1 VTVSDLTER
10 ELIRRIAERLQPPPG
25 WLTVGIG
32 DDAAVVEPE
41 RNRLEILSVDAVVE
55 GVHFDRRFT
64 PPAPIG
70 HRALAVNLSDL
81 AAMCAAPRLASCP
94 VLPPAL
100 LRDDFDALVSG
111 LTNLAHRHK
120 LHVVGGNLTRSP
132 GPLMIDITVIGTA
145 KRRQVLTRAGARPGD
160 ALYVTGSLGGAAAGL
175 EMLRETASGA
185 SETKDLME
193 GDRALEVES
202 CAHRYLYP
210 EPRVRT
216 GLALGRNRVAS
227 ACMDLSDGLADGV
240 AGSPKPVAWRHRRRG
255 AACGRAGACLV
266 HARGGDA
273 GEGPSRRLWA
283 SVHRPRG
290 ERPAAR
296 RRPACRPA
304 MTRIGICTAP
314 ALILRRSSASSSDD
328 AIAISNTSGDIQ
340 TWDFRFQIESADLN
354 REIDRQS
361 SASTMQEP
369 KSLPHRF
376 GERRS

>member
-1 VTVSDLTER
+1 MTVSDLTER
-10 ELIRRIAERLQPPPG
+10 ELIKRIAERLQPPPG

-64 PPAPIG
+64 PPAAIG

-81 AAMCAAPRLASCP
+81 AAMGAAPRLALLSL

-175 EMLRETASGA
+175 EMLRDTASGA
-185 SETKDLME
+185 SEAKDLME
-193 GDRALEVES
+193 GDRALKVEG

-210 EPRVRT
+210 EPRVRM

-240 AGSPKPVAWRHRRRG
+240 RQVAEASGVGIIVDADTLPVDEQARAWFN
-255 AACGRAGACLV
+255 
-266 HARGGDA
+266 ARGGDA
-273 GEGPSRRLWA
+273 VSKALSGGDDYELLFTVPRRADGRLRAASRRA
-283 SVHRPRG
+283 DMAV
-290 ERPAAR
+290 
-296 RRPACRPA
+296 
-304 MTRIGICTAP
+304 TRIGVCTKARD
-314 ALILRRSSASSSDD
+314 LILRRSSESPPSDD
-328 AIAISNTSGDIQ
+328 AIPSGYKH
-340 TWDFRFQIESADLN
+340 FR
-354 REIDRQS
+354 
-361 SASTMQEP
+361 
-369 KSLPHRF
+369 
-376 GERRS
+376 